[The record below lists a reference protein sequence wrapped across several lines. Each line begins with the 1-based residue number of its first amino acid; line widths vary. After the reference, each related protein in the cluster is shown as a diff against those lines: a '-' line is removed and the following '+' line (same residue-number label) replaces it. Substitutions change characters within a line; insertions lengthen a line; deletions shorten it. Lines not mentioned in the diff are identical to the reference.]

1 MLVCSGTGL
10 SRLALFHHWRRTAIE
25 LRLSRGMEEQLLCTH
40 KLRFQLETTML
51 DKEQLSS
58 QAARLKSAARFMA
71 EILIHGAF

>member
-1 MLVCSGTGL
+1 
-10 SRLALFHHWRRTAIE
+10 
-25 LRLSRGMEEQLLCTH
+25 MEEQLLCTH

-71 EILIHGAF
+71 EILIHGAFWVHL